1 MICFGTVFNLLLL
14 GSGAP
19 FAFGFCRPLL
29 SLKSPLAVA
38 SRAEDGEGF
47 DFGFEADTGCW
58 NADPDFAPL
67 LRLDRFEPGV
77 DALAHGFCWLVRNL
91 DTCTLGAPSPGLGDT
106 AGDLEGDPGDLN
118 GDGRQGERRA
128 IPELANGILGPEP
141 TGLNGGH
148 EGRGV
153 VAADAGPGVP
163 LRPTGLTGLCG
174 PLSLGGQAG
183 PIGPGGLDGPCR
195 RILSLKT
202 ICCSKLHLGWHNWKV
217 SPAHLGQNC
226 SGVNLHCGGPTLNRV
241 ANKIVIDWQA
251 LKSIFLWLGTVTL
264 DFL

>member
-1 MICFGTVFNLLLL
+1 MICFGTVFNLLLF
-14 GSGAP
+14 GSGAA
-19 FAFGFCRPLL
+19 FAFGFGRPLL

-47 DFGFEADTGCW
+47 DFGFEADAGCW
-58 NADPDFAPL
+58 NADPGFAPL
-67 LRLDRFEPGV
+67 LRLGWLDPGV
-77 DALAHGFCWLVRNL
+77 DALAHGFCWLVLNF

-106 AGDLEGDPGDLN
+106 AGDLEGDSGDLNGDPGDLN

-153 VAADAGPGVP
+153 VAADAGPAGP
-163 LRPTGLTGLCG
+163 LRPTGLTGLCGPAG

-183 PIGPGGLDGPCR
+183 PIGPGSLDGPCC
-195 RILSLKT
+195 RILE
-202 ICCSKLHLGWHNWKV
+202 
-217 SPAHLGQNC
+217 
-226 SGVNLHCGGPTLNRV
+226 GGSSSCL
-241 ANKIVIDWQA
+241 
-251 LKSIFLWLGTVTL
+251 
-264 DFL
+264 